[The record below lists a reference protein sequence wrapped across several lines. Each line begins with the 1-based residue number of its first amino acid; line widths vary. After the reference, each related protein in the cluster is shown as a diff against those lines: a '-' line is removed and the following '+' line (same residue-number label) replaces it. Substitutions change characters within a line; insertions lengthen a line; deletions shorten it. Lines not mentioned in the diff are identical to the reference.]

1 MEDDEEEDEGEEP
14 GLNEDAGDYDKEKKE
29 GHEPRLNEST
39 GDYDEDE
46 DEEEELGHK
55 QDQSSPPWEQADN
68 EDEDVQDDRDASHH
82 LDEYFTANVD
92 HVSNGY
98 EGDDFYK
105 PELPG
110 VSHDSFDSAS
120 NKIERRI
127 SDLFCRLFCAR

>member
-1 MEDDEEEDEGEEP
+1 MDEDEEENEGEEP
-14 GLNEDAGDYDKEKKE
+14 ELNEDAGDYDKEKKE
-29 GHEPRLNEST
+29 GHEPELNEST

-46 DEEEELGHK
+46 EEELEHK
-55 QDQSSPPWEQADN
+55 QDRSSPPWEQADN
-68 EDEDVQDDRDASHH
+68 EDEDDRDASHH

-105 PELPG
+105 PDLPG

-120 NKIERRI
+120 NKIKRETY
-127 SDLFCRLFCAR
+127 S